1 MALITA
7 RCLTHLRDM
16 QAPRLKLPLGRPE
29 ARENATG
36 AEGGSREASVG
47 ETPT

>member
-1 MALITA
+1 MITA

-16 QAPRLKLPLGRPE
+16 QAPCLKLPLGVPE

-36 AEGGSREASVG
+36 AEDGSGEASVG